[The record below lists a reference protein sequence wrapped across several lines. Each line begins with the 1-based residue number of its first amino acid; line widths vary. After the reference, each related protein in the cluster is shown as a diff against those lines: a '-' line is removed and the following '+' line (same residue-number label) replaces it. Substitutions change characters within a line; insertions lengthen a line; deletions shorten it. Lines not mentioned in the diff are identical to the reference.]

1 MSRRGPGERLEFFAP
16 ICDNISQLRLYI
28 TIGGE
33 SKQNYKIV
41 KGMKPRTE
49 ECSLLKARL
58 SMENVCASR
67 GEAST
72 SGARGEQRRKH
83 SVSGMI
89 LTDEIARC
97 LWMC

>member
-1 MSRRGPGERLEFFAP
+1 M
-16 ICDNISQLRLYI
+16 ISLAVFSDSGDYLGYMYL
-28 TIGGE
+28 GYM
-33 SKQNYKIV
+33 YKAEYDSY
-41 KGMKPRTE
+41 GTE

-72 SGARGEQRRKH
+72 SGAREEQRRKH

-97 LWMC
+97 CGCAEHIPMR